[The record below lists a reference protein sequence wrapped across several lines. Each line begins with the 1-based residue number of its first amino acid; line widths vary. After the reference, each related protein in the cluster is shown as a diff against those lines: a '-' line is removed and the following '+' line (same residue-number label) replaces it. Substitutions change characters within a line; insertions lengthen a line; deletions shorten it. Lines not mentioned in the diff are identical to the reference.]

1 MPLSPGPSFFRAG
14 RNDEP
19 LLAFRAVYASAEEA
33 GIRQCR
39 SNRHS
44 AHPDLL
50 AGCPPSPMGQEA
62 CNGRAGLHQRADL
75 VRHFGPLFSPFS
87 CFDQNL
93 KLANIPPAFETYAVD
108 DGQGA

>member
-1 MPLSPGPSFFRAG
+1 
-14 RNDEP
+14 
-19 LLAFRAVYASAEEA
+19 
-33 GIRQCR
+33 
-39 SNRHS
+39 
-44 AHPDLL
+44 
-50 AGCPPSPMGQEA
+50 MGQEA